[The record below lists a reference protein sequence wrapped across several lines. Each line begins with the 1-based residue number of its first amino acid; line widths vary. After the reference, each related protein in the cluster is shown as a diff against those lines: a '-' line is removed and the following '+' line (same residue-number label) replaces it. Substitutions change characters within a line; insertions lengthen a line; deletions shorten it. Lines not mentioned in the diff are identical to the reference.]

1 MEENRK
7 NYVGGSKGHLKAVVY
22 LKYTK
27 VLSLDA
33 LFLTYSQPQ
42 YSYKLYCTVLAYLIN
57 IELYLCNSSH
67 LTICCFNKHGLAI
80 ALLLLVDYLLCISS
94 GYNHFKYSAV

>member
-1 MEENRK
+1 MK
-7 NYVGGSKGHLKAVVY
+7 NYVGGSKGHLKAVLY
-22 LKYTK
+22 ISQIRK
-27 VLSLDA
+27 VFSLDA

-67 LTICCFNKHGLAI
+67 LTICCFNKYGLAI
-80 ALLLLVDYLLCISS
+80 TLLLFVDYLLCISS
-94 GYNHFKYSAV
+94 GYNHFIYSAV